1 MMAEVTC
8 SIETG
13 VNMRATVA
21 ETNTTWEH
29 GKLKLTLTRKSV
41 SEGGRSKTED
51 HVTVINKD
59 GTTRNQDSGGGFMW
73 SGTVQE
79 FKEFAGSLTSIYAA
93 VDQAR
98 SAGEGCTCPT
108 KHTIDCGK

>member
-1 MMAEVTC
+1 MQYRD
-8 SIETG
+8 G

-21 ETNTTWEH
+21 ESNTTWEH
-29 GKLKLTLTRKSV
+29 RNLKLTLTRKSMSLV
-41 SEGGRSKTED
+41 REPGSETMDR
-51 HVTVINKD
+51 VTVINRD
-59 GTTRNQDSGGGFMW
+59 RSTSNQDRGGGFMW

-79 FKEFAGSLTSIYAA
+79 FREFVGSLSSIYAA

-98 SAGEGCTCPT
+98 SAEGCACPT